1 MKFADHFLSKVS
13 HHESGK
19 NMMSSELV
27 SMTLIRDT
35 VPDLVPLP
43 ISWGAYAANSD
54 IHFYLCSFHDM
65 TNDIPEVQPLTAKI
79 AELHKKSL
87 SPNGKYG
94 FSVPTYQSKWPQP
107 VEWKD
112 SWEEFFLLSLKWV
125 LGKEEESQGYDAEL
139 GQLKEALFEKVVPR
153 LLRPLETG
161 GNHIEPRLVHG
172 DLWDDNCSTDVAT
185 NMPIIF
191 DATSIYAH
199 NEYELA
205 PWRPPRHK
213 IGKPYIKA
221 YFRDFPV
228 SAPESD
234 FDDRLTLY
242 CIRFDSLSSALYP
255 GNLRFRNII
264 KEKIRFLV
272 EKFPNG
278 CEGTHSRKGSISY
291 T

>member
-1 MKFADHFLSKVS
+1 MTFANGYLLKVS

-27 SMTLIRDT
+27 SMTLIRKI

-43 ISWGAYAANSD
+43 ISWGTYAANSD

-65 TNDIPEVQPLTAKI
+65 TDDIPEIQPLAAKV
-79 AELHKKSL
+79 AELHEKGL

-107 VEWKD
+107 VEWKE
-112 SWEEFFLLSLKWV
+112 SWEEFFLISLKWV
-125 LGKEEESQGYDAEL
+125 LEKEEESQGYDAEL

-161 GNHIEPRLVHG
+161 GNHIEPRLIHG
-172 DLWDDNCSTDVAT
+172 DLWDGNCSTDVAT

-191 DATSIYAH
+191 DATSVYAH

-213 IGKPYIKA
+213 IGKPYITA
-221 YFRDFPV
+221 YSRIIPM
-228 SAPESD
+228 SAPDCD

-264 KEKIRFLV
+264 MEKMRFLV

-278 CEGTHSRKGSISY
+278 YEGTHGRKGSI
-291 T
+291 